1 MTKSTK
7 GYILGAIAAISYG
20 TNPLFAVPLYER
32 GMEVPSVLFY
42 RYAFATLILGIIMAL
57 RKESFYLKFQEIP
70 MMIGLGVLFALSS
83 VLLFESYRYMDVGLA
98 STLLFIEPVFI
109 AIMLWLFFKERVSI
123 MTIVSIALCL
133 CGVTFLCNPGVGAHV
148 TATGAILVI
157 LSSLSYAIYMV
168 MVNKSRLQRLSV
180 FTLTFYS
187 LLFGM
192 TVFMIQ
198 LNFFTELQPIPSD
211 TIAWTCTIGLS
222 IFPTIVS
229 LMTVAVSIH
238 YVGSVAVSILGAL
251 EPITGLLFG
260 VILFGEILTVKAVAG
275 ILLIIGAVMVL
286 ILAQPIREVSVNFY
300 HKFVGSIHRIHRKK
314 PLN

>member
-20 TNPLFAVPLYER
+20 TNPLFAIPLYER

-42 RYAFATLILGIIMAL
+42 RYAIATLILGVIMAI
-57 RKESFYLKFQEIP
+57 RKEGFYLKFQEIP
-70 MMIGLGVLFALSS
+70 MMIGLGIVFALSS
-83 VLLFESYRYMDVGLA
+83 VLLFESYQYMDVGLA

-109 AIMLWLFFKERVSI
+109 AIMLWLFFKERVSM

-133 CGVTFLCNPGVGAHV
+133 CGVVFLCNPGVGAHV
-148 TATGAILVI
+148 TAVGVILVI

-168 MVNKSRLQRLSV
+168 MVNKSRLQRLSG

-187 LLFGM
+187 LLFGI

-211 TIAWTCTIGLS
+211 PIAWTCSIGLS

-251 EPITGLLFG
+251 EPIAGLLFG
-260 VILFGEILTVKAVAG
+260 VLLFGEVLTVRAVTG
-275 ILLIIGAVMVL
+275 IILIISAVMVL
-286 ILAQPIREVSVNFY
+286 ILAQPIKSVGVNFY
-300 HKFVGSIHRIHRKK
+300 HRFTITLNRLRKH
-314 PLN
+314 